1 VSVEPRVQSPPP
13 WARLSERTRLAQC
26 SDLVAREVEHFV
38 EDGLG
43 VRTQFGRGAACPP
56 KAGAPRQ
63 AWKHTSAVRFA
74 KSALDQVI
82 VGDKVQGG
90 GERCRRDSL
99 TQ

>member
-26 SDLVAREVEHFV
+26 SDLVAREVERCF
-38 EDGLG
+38 EDSLG
-43 VRTQFGRGAACPP
+43 VRAEFGRTARCPP

-63 AWKHTSAVRFA
+63 ARKNTSAVCFP
-74 KSALDQVI
+74 KPALDQVI

-90 GERCRRDSL
+90 GERCRRDSV